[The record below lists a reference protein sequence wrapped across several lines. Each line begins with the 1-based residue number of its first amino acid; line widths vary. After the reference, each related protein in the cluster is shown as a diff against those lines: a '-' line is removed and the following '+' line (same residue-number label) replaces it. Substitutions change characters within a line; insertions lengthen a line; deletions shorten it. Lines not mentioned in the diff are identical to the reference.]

1 MIFCKNLKPSH
12 FKSDVLVFNLNKLYK
27 KTKVELNIVENHH
40 SWIPRKIKVSN
51 SCKVPPKSHS
61 INLKINNIFVFVEH
75 CFYIYKMFCF
85 ILTICI
91 SPLLRILF
99 PSTLT
104 MGLDPHLNKPKSG
117 CAQSNSRFR
126 GSDVQQQS

>member
-1 MIFCKNLKPSH
+1 MIFCKCLKPSH
-12 FKSDVLVFNLNKLYK
+12 FKSDILVFNLNKLYK

-104 MGLDPHLNKPKSG
+104 MGPNLDAHKAIPDLGALMLNSNPKMKVS
-117 CAQSNSRFR
+117 
-126 GSDVQQQS
+126 V

>member
-1 MIFCKNLKPSH
+1 MTFCKCLKPSH
-12 FKSDVLVFNLNKLYK
+12 FKSDILVFNLNKLYK

-75 CFYIYKMFCF
+75 CFYIYKMFF
-85 ILTICI
+85 IKHLLYSSSFHSNHLYFPTFSHTFSFYLDYGSR
-91 SPLLRILF
+91 SPF
-99 PSTLT
+99 
-104 MGLDPHLNKPKSG
+104 K
-117 CAQSNSRFR
+117 
-126 GSDVQQQS
+126 